1 MKIIVNKYLVP
12 KGFIAWALYPFIIF
26 RDSKYM
32 SSRKRNHEK
41 IHIAQQKELWVIGFY
56 ILYAFSYLQN
66 LVRRDLAPY
75 KNIVFE
81 REAYSN
87 ERNIMYLA
95 KRKKHSWRK
104 YWK

>member
-87 ERNIMYLA
+87 ERNIIYLE
-95 KRKKHSWRK
+95 KREKHSWRK